1 MGSSV
6 RPRIRLTRQQYD
18 EARKEG
24 YSDDEIQQEY
34 DLPDSGSGSG
44 GYTGLAKFG
53 RTATGLMGKAVQGL
67 GRGFADEL
75 AGGLLAPWGKGETL
89 KEKYQYTR
97 GLVNNLLN
105 ETEHDSPIA
114 SRVAELG
121 GSVAPAIAGAGTV
134 IPRVAGTGF
143 RAMAARGA
151 ANTAESAVAG
161 GAAAFGNATGGVADR
176 LAAVPRGMAVGA
188 AAGAV
193 VPPAVSGA
201 VSSARRIL
209 SRLSL
214 SGASR
219 LADKLTGAALEASGR
234 SADDVTAAIADA
246 TTGHT
251 AGKPLTLMERMG
263 TAGRKLAR
271 GAKTSSPGAA
281 QTLDDLAE
289 ARMPGA
295 GMRVGDDVRE
305 ALGVQRTTPQRA
317 ASEYAAQRT
326 AIGTREFTPERMA
339 APVNSQTAEETLL
352 ASPVYRDIF
361 EEMRAAQRMRPTNG
375 PQERTL
381 DALFGP
387 ALDGAGNPT
396 GAHTLTRPPT
406 VRDIETI
413 RQGLNDVL
421 QRKQYTQVNPL
432 TGRRVVTNLNR
443 EAEAALRDARA
454 MLMEDAAL
462 NAQHPWYQQA
472 RTELEALHHAEQA
485 IATGRG
491 LVKREPL
498 EVADALAEM
507 TPHEQAGARVGY
519 ATALGRKLTDAPPV
533 SASRL
538 AGGGGGA
545 EARAGIRERLMAVV
559 PDNADVRARLTA
571 RLGAEDE
578 IAATQRFL
586 GNQSNTADKLAE
598 RDNFGQAVLRKIL
611 RPVDAVYDAASHFLD
626 PRISEATGRTADQVA
641 RYFSTLDPL
650 EQAAIIARARE
661 AAAKEARIRT
671 GVRAAGRGAGAFAGA
686 AAGRTPH

>member
-1 MGSSV
+1 MSNPI
-6 RPRIRLTRQQYD
+6 RPRIRLSRAQY
-18 EARKEG
+18 EKARADG
-24 YSDDEIQQEY
+24 YSDDEIRQEY
-34 DLPDSGSGSG
+34 DLPPDN
-44 GYTGLAKFG
+44 TLA
-53 RTATGLMGKAVQGL
+53 RTATGVLGKAVQGISL
-67 GRGFADEL
+67 GFADEL

-97 GLVNNLLN
+97 GLVNNLLDDADEN
-105 ETEHDSPIA
+105 APVLSKA
-114 SRVAELG
+114 AEFG
-121 GSVAPAIAGAGTV
+121 GMIAPALAGAGTLL
-134 IPRVAGTGF
+134 PRAAGTGF

-151 ANTAESAVAG
+151 ANVAEGAATAGVAAFGSANGTAAERMAAVPRAAVVGGVAG
-161 GAAAFGNATGGVADR
+161 GA
-176 LAAVPRGMAVGA
+176 L
-188 AAGAV
+188 
-193 VPPAVSGA
+193 PAVAAPVMSG
-201 VSSARRIL
+201 ARRIL
-209 SRLSL
+209 GRLSQR
-214 SGASR
+214 GAAR
-219 LADKLTGAALEASGR
+219 LADELTGRAIEASGR
-234 SADDVTAAIADA
+234 SADDLTAAVADA
-246 TTGHT
+246 STGHT

-413 RQGLNDVL
+413 RQGLYDVL
-421 QRKQYTQVNPL
+421 QRKQYTQVHPV

-472 RTELEALHHAEQA
+472 RTELESLHQAEQA
-485 IATGRG
+485 ISTGRG
-491 LVKREPL
+491 MHDRGAL
-498 EVADALAEM
+498 EVADQMAEM
-507 TPHEQAGARVGY
+507 APHEQVGARVGY
-519 ATALGRKLTDAPPV
+519 AARLDNRLANAPPV
-533 SASRL
+533 AVSRV

-586 GNQSNTADKLAE
+586 GNQSNTADKIAE
-598 RDNFGQAVLRKIL
+598 RESMGAAVLGKVL
-611 RPVDAVYDAASHFLD
+611 RPAEAFYDAAAHFFD
-626 PRISEATGRTADQVA
+626 PAISEATGRTADQVA
-641 RYFSTLDPL
+641 RYFATLDPL
-650 EQAAIIARARE
+650 EQAAIIARAKAAAARE
-661 AAAKEARIRT
+661 AKRRA
-671 GVRAAGRGAGAFAGA
+671 GVQAAGRGAAAMGGA
-686 AAGRTPH
+686 ASGRTQR